1 MRELMKKESSLT
13 NKSPVTTSEVKK
25 KIKGVNWSWIAD
37 ELVQNTFMQLILVE
51 YYQVNIFFL

>member
-1 MRELMKKESSLT
+1 MKKESSLT

-25 KIKGVNWSWIAD
+25 KIKGVNWSSIAD

>member
-25 KIKGVNWSWIAD
+25 KIKGVNWSSIAD